1 VTKSLIFIGCRENA
15 LIEVIQRKNMQVLK
29 IIDQWRQFGDDWSV
43 VEHLSGKQVFLFV
56 PILSTKPAGIGYVEF
71 LVNDELPAKE
81 QYVYQSTLVDQPM
94 ENGENSG
101 DMKLAAGSHYLF
113 AHFEKFNFVVG
124 YTICDYRSTFDIADK
139 RNCPLLTEI
148 LPQKD
153 HHRSMFFSLDS
164 FSRKEVHS
172 CGDKLL
178 FAKKDHYQKKL
189 DFLCSMEN
197 ARTDWKVIIFSALVG
212 LIILVLTVICC
223 LAIYYC
229 CCKK

>member
-1 VTKSLIFIGCRENA
+1 
-15 LIEVIQRKNMQVLK
+15 
-29 IIDQWRQFGDDWSV
+29 
-43 VEHLSGKQVFLFV
+43 
-56 PILSTKPAGIGYVEF
+56 
-71 LVNDELPAKE
+71 
-81 QYVYQSTLVDQPM
+81 
-94 ENGENSG
+94 
-101 DMKLAAGSHYLF
+101 
-113 AHFEKFNFVVG
+113 
-124 YTICDYRSTFDIADK
+124 
-139 RNCPLLTEI
+139 
-148 LPQKD
+148 
-153 HHRSMFFSLDS
+153 MFFSLDS